1 MDEPKVTVIC
11 LAYNQAPYIRDALEG
26 FVRQQ
31 TIFPFEVV
39 VHDDAST
46 DGTADIIRE
55 YVQRYPTLFKPIF
68 QKENQYSKGV
78 PIGPAYCFPL
88 VRGQY
93 VALCEGDDYW
103 TDPLKLQLQADALDA
118 NPGTDLCA
126 HCARVT
132 KNGKPHGFLAPRL
145 KDGLIPVEEVVKGIP
160 FATASL
166 LCRKEIYLELTPMRR
181 VAFNDL
187 ALLLQGSARG
197 GLLYISRCMSVYR
210 LQRPGS
216 WTASHR
222 GARKKEVR
230 IRERAQVEAFD
241 RYTEGRFHDA
251 VQWRLA
257 KIRTDDILTD
267 RRYWELFSPRNL
279 PLTIQRLGRTFLRRF
294 RNLYFQWRSSM

>member
-11 LAYNQAPYIRDALEG
+11 LAYNQAPFIRDALEG

-31 TIFPFEVV
+31 TTFPFEVV

-78 PIGPAYCFPL
+78 PIGPAFCFPL

-132 KNGKPHGFLAPRL
+132 KNGKPHGFLAPRF

-166 LCRKEIYLELTPMRR
+166 MCRKEIYLELTPMRK

-216 WTASHR
+216 WTAAHR

-241 RYTEGRFHDA
+241 GYTEGRYHNA
-251 VQWRLA
+251 VQWRLG

-267 RRYWELFSPRNL
+267 RRYWEMLSPRNL
-279 PLTIQRLGRTFLRRF
+279 PYTFPRLGRTFLRLC
-294 RNLYFQWRSSM
+294 RNLYCRWKNSL

>member
-31 TIFPFEVV
+31 TTFSFEVV

-55 YVQRYPTLFKPIF
+55 YVRRYPTLFRPVF
-68 QKENQYSKGV
+68 QEENQYSKGV
-78 PIGPAYCFPL
+78 AIVQTFCFPL
-88 VRGQY
+88 VRGRY

-103 TDPLKLQLQADALDA
+103 TDSLKLQRQADAMDA
-118 NPGTDLCA
+118 CPGVDLCA
-126 HCARVT
+126 HCARVI
-132 KNGKPHGFLAPRL
+132 KKGRPHGFMAPRL
-145 KDGLIPVEEVVKGIP
+145 RDGLIPVEEVVKGIH

-166 LCRKEIYLELTPMRR
+166 FCRKEKYLELSPMRE
-181 VAFNDL
+181 VQFNDL

-197 GLLYISRCMSVYR
+197 GLLYLSHCMSVYR

-222 GARKKEVR
+222 GAKRKDAR
-230 IRERAQVEAFD
+230 IRDRAQFEAFD
-241 RYTEGRFHDA
+241 RYTEGRYHNA
-251 VQWRLA
+251 VQWRLG

-267 RRYWELFSPRNL
+267 RRYWEMLSPRNL
-279 PLTIQRLGRTFLRRF
+279 PYTFQRLGRTFLRLC
-294 RNLYFQWRSSM
+294 RNLYCRWKNSL